1 MCSALRMLSSKI
13 LDDKYLFFT
22 VLAKEE
28 KGALQLP
35 LGYYLVAD
43 SEETLRKRLSSE
55 DNNFV
60 RTYGKNRMFTGKNV
74 STKLWVGNYN
84 SDANTFEEM
93 ALRSK
98 GIKRIGVLR
107 AGCR

>member
-55 DNNFV
+55 DNN
-60 RTYGKNRMFTGKNV
+60 
-74 STKLWVGNYN
+74 S
-84 SDANTFEEM
+84 
-93 ALRSK
+93 
-98 GIKRIGVLR
+98 
-107 AGCR
+107 